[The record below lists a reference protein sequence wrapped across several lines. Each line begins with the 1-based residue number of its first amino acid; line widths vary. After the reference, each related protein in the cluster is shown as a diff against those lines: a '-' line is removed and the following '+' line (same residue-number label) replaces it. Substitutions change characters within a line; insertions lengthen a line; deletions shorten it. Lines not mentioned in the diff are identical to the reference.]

1 MVQGLGCKAIRVRNQ
16 QEIDPATEQAN
27 QWMAQY
33 QGPVVIEIIL
43 KRITNIAMGPEIDK
57 IVESEELTKAPEDAP
72 NAFCLLD

>member
-1 MVQGLGCKAIRVRNQ
+1 
-16 QEIDPATEQAN
+16 
-27 QWMAQY
+27 MAQY